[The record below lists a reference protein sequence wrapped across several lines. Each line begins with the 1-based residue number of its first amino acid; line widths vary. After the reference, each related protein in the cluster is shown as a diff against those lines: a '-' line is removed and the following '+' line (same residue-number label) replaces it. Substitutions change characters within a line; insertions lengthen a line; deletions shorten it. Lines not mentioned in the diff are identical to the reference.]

1 MQNNATSPKQ
11 VRKFSSD
18 FWKYWTGQT
27 ISNLGSSITLFALPL
42 LVYKISG
49 SALDLGI
56 ASAATFLPYLLF
68 GLILGAWADRVNR
81 KRMMIGTDIGRA
93 LIIVT
98 IPLLFAFGLLTIW
111 WIYIVAFIHAT
122 LTICFEAG
130 EFAAIPSLVNQDDLV
145 TANGRIQASYS
156 GASIVGPLLAGVLVT
171 LMPLSTLLLFDSL
184 SFLASSFSL
193 ALINI
198 SFNKGEKRAPT
209 SLRSDVVE
217 GLRYVFS
224 NPVLRNISIMM
235 ALVNFVGSTAFAQL
249 IFFAKSQLQATD
261 FQASLLYS
269 AGSFGVVILA
279 LAAGPLRK
287 HWSFST
293 VALGALMLEG
303 ILTVVFSLMHMYWA
317 AVVLWTLIGGLGILF
332 NINTSSLRQTIV
344 PNHLLG
350 RVMSIAS
357 VIAWSAI
364 PLGSL
369 LGGFAISW
377 TQNVALVYGV
387 IGVMIFLIAFGF
399 SFTALGHADKYIPKQ
414 NAGEIKEPQKV
425 LKGNQD
431 VEVCSFVS
439 SFIRSARSTYT

>member
-1 MQNNATSPKQ
+1 MQANTTTNKQ
-11 VRKFSSD
+11 VRKFNSD

-27 ISNLGSSITLFALPL
+27 ISNLGSSVTLFALPL
-42 LVYKISG
+42 LVYKLSG

-68 GLILGAWADRVNR
+68 GLILGAWTDRVDR

-93 LIIVT
+93 LIIAS
-98 IPLLFAFGLLTIW
+98 IPMLFALGLLTVW

-156 GASIVGPLLAGVLVT
+156 GASIIGPLLAGVLVT
-171 LMPLSTLLLFDSL
+171 LVPLSTLLWFDAL
-184 SFLASSFSL
+184 SFLVSSFSL
-193 ALINI
+193 ALIRI
-198 SFNKGEKRAPT
+198 GFNTGEKRERT
-209 SLRSDVVE
+209 SIGSDVVE
-217 GLRYVFS
+217 GLRYVLKH
-224 NPVLRNISIMM
+224 PVLRNISLMM
-235 ALVNFVGSTAFAQL
+235 ALVNFVGTTTYAQL
-249 IFFAKSQLQATD
+249 ILFAKVRLQASD

-269 AGSFGVVILA
+269 VGSFGVVLLA

-303 ILTVVFSLMHMYWA
+303 VLTVVFSLMRIYWVA
-317 AVVLWTLIGGLGILF
+317 IVLWTLIGGVGILF

-357 VIAWSAI
+357 VLAWSAI

-369 LGGFAISW
+369 LGGFLIAWTHNIVLMYAIMGS
-377 TQNVALVYGV
+377 LV
-387 IGVMIFLIAFGF
+387 FLIALSF
-399 SFTALGHADKYIPKQ
+399 SFSPLGHADRYIPKQ
-414 NAGEIKEPQKV
+414 NTGEVQGSQKV
-425 LKGNQD
+425 
-431 VEVCSFVS
+431 V
-439 SFIRSARSTYT
+439 

>member
-1 MQNNATSPKQ
+1 MQNNATSRKQ
-11 VRKFSSD
+11 VRKFNSD

-81 KRMMIGTDIGRA
+81 KRMMICTDIGRA

-98 IPLLFAFGLLTIW
+98 IPLVFAFGLLTIW

-130 EFAAIPSLVNQDDLV
+130 EFAAIPSLVNHEDLV

-156 GASIVGPLLAGVLVT
+156 GASIIGPLLAGVLVT
-171 LMPLSTLLLFDSL
+171 LMPLSALLMFDSL
-184 SFLASSFSL
+184 SFLVSSFSL
-193 ALINI
+193 MIIRI
-198 SFNKGEKRAPT
+198 SFNKGEKRAPA
-209 SLRSDVVE
+209 SIRSDVAE

-235 ALVNFVGSTAFAQL
+235 ALVNFVGSTAYAQL

-269 AGSFGVVILA
+269 AGSLGVVILA

-303 ILTVVFSLMHMYWA
+303 ILTVIFSLMHMYWA

-387 IGVMIFLIAFGF
+387 IGALIFLISFGF
-399 SFTALGHADKYIPKQ
+399 SFTALGHADRYISKQ
-414 NAGEIKEPQKV
+414 NADEMKESQKV
-425 LKGNQD
+425 L
-431 VEVCSFVS
+431 E
-439 SFIRSARSTYT
+439 R

>member
-122 LTICFEAG
+122 MTICFEAG

-209 SLRSDVVE
+209 SLRSDVFE

-387 IGVMIFLIAFGF
+387 IGVMIFLISFGF

-425 LKGNQD
+425 L
-431 VEVCSFVS
+431 E
-439 SFIRSARSTYT
+439 R

>member
-1 MQNNATSPKQ
+1 MRANSTKSKQ
-11 VRKFSSD
+11 TRKFNSD

-42 LVYKISG
+42 LVYKLSG

-68 GLILGAWADRVNR
+68 GLILGAWTDRVDR

-93 LIIVT
+93 LIVVS
-98 IPLLFAFGLLTIW
+98 IPLLFALGLLTVW

-156 GASIVGPLLAGVLVT
+156 GASIIGPLLAGVLVT
-171 LMPLSTLLLFDSL
+171 LVPLSALLLFDAL

-193 ALINI
+193 ALISI

-209 SLRSDVVE
+209 SIRSDVAE
-217 GLRYVFS
+217 GLRYVFG

-235 ALVNFVGSTAFAQL
+235 ALVNFVGSTAYAQL
-249 IFFAKSQLQATD
+249 IFFAKVRLQATD

-269 AGSFGVVILA
+269 AGSLGVVLLA

-303 ILTVVFSLMHMYWA
+303 ILTVVFSLMRMYWA
-317 AVVLWTLIGGLGILF
+317 AIVLWTLIGGLGILF

-344 PNHLLG
+344 PNHMLG
-350 RVMSIAS
+350 RVLSIAS
-357 VIAWSAI
+357 VLAWSAI

-387 IGVMIFLIAFGF
+387 IGVLIFLIPFAF
-399 SFTALGHADKYIPKQ
+399 SFTALGHADRYIPKQ
-414 NAGEIKEPQKV
+414 NTGEVQGSQKV
-425 LKGNQD
+425 
-431 VEVCSFVS
+431 V
-439 SFIRSARSTYT
+439 